1 MLTYILKRILIFIPT
16 ILIISLITFGI
27 STNAPGDPV
36 EQMLAGGGNNTGQ
49 SASLLASE
57 KAYLELRKKL
67 GLDLPIFYFSFSNSA
82 TPDTIHRIPKR
93 LHRQNLSRLV
103 YDYGN
108 WDKIEGYYK
117 SIRQLELAAYDVPKD
132 DQNATAL
139 IKIKDAV
146 NALYMNHKTNLIDKN
161 FNIIDERLGDSPSLA
176 VVRPI
181 YENVKSNY
189 QTMVDKSTTWK
200 NYIPSLK
207 FYGTENQYHRWFFGD
222 KPWFRDADPSTY
234 TGAGFIRG
242 DFGIS
247 YQDQRPV
254 GSVIWDAVKITM
266 MISFISIIIT
276 YMIAIPIGVF
286 SARRKGSVADQTI
299 TTILFVLYSLPSF
312 WLATLAIVFLCGGD
326 YLDIF
331 PPYGLGEW
339 SESNSL
345 FQNIKTRAYHL
356 ILPLILWTY
365 GSFTYLSRQMR
376 GGMLSVLGQDYIR
389 TARAKGLPEDKVIWK
404 HTMRNSMLPV
414 ITLFASVFPLMIS
427 GAIVLE
433 IIFSIPGMGKVAFEA
448 IVARNYPIVFSVMMF
463 SCMLTLVGYLVS
475 DILYAVVDPRI
486 SYSGGKK

>member
-1 MLTYILKRILIFIPT
+1 MLQYILKRILIFIPT

-36 EQMLAGGGNNTGQ
+36 EQMLAGGGNSTGQ
-49 SASLLASE
+49 SASLLATE
-57 KAYLELRKKL
+57 KSYLELREKL
-67 GLDLPIFYFSFSNSA
+67 GLDLPIFYFSVSNTA
-82 TPDTIHRIPKR
+82 TPDTLHRIPKR
-93 LHRQNLSRLV
+93 LHRQNLSRLI

-108 WDKIEGYYK
+108 WSEIENYYK
-117 SIRQLELAAYDVPKD
+117 SIRQLELATYDVPKD

-139 IKIKDAV
+139 IKIKDAI
-146 NALYMNHKTNLIDKN
+146 NALYMKHKTNIVDANFKEVESRLNDAPSMATLKPIFQNTKN
-161 FNIIDERLGDSPSLA
+161 SYN
-176 VVRPI
+176 
-181 YENVKSNY
+181 K
-189 QTMVDKSTTWK
+189 MVNDATTWK

-207 FYGTENQYHRWFFGD
+207 FYGTDNQYHQWFFGD
-222 KPWFRDADPSTY
+222 KPWFSDADPSTY
-234 TGAGFIRG
+234 TSAGFIRG

-254 GSVIWDAVKITM
+254 GNVLWDAVKITM
-266 MISFISIIIT
+266 MISFMSIILT
-276 YMIAIPIGVF
+276 YMIAIPLGVF
-286 SARRKGSVADQTI
+286 SARRKGSFADQAI

-326 YLDIF
+326 YLDWF

-345 FQNIKTRAYHL
+345 WQNLKTRGYHL

-448 IVARNYPIVFSVMMF
+448 ITARNYPIVFSVMMF
-463 SCMLTLVGYLVS
+463 SCILTLVGYLVS

-486 SYSGGKK
+486 SYSNKK